1 MDNVFSS
8 NFVTAILAFVSVF
21 LLTIALGQVA
31 ANWQLKRIAA
41 SKLRQVGLGRKI
53 SKAMRLRKERK
64 ASPRLSALLQSLS
77 NLALPAGGWQDD
89 NTKLKFF
96 RAGLRHEKIRQIYF
110 SLKTV
115 LTAAPPLIALLV
127 LLVFNTELSIAWIA
141 VITFTSAVTG
151 YYGPDL
157 YLRWKTA
164 SRQTEMRNVLP
175 DLIDLLVICTES
187 GLALDQAIYRVARE
201 IQRSS
206 PALAEEF
213 YLLALEVRAG
223 AARASAMRNLALRI
237 DIDEVNTLV
246 SMLIQADRFGTS
258 IADALRVQ
266 SEISRVKR
274 MQRAEEIAAK
284 IPTKML
290 LPLILLIFPALMM
303 VLLGPAVLQ
312 IIKAFAD

>member
-1 MDNVFSS
+1 MDRVFSS
-8 NFVTAILAFVSVF
+8 NLVTAILAFASVF
-21 LLTIALGQVA
+21 LFTVALGQVA
-31 ANWQLKRIAA
+31 ANWQLKRISA
-41 SKLRQVGLGRKI
+41 SKLLQVGLGRKI
-53 SKAMRLRKERK
+53 SKAMRLRKNRR
-64 ASPRLSALLQSLS
+64 ASPRLAALLQSLS

-89 NTKLKFF
+89 STKLKFF
-96 RAGLRHEKIRQIYF
+96 RAGLRQEKVRQIYF
-110 SLKTV
+110 SLKTA
-115 LTAAPPLIALLV
+115 LTAAPPIVALLV
-127 LLVFNTELSIAWIA
+127 LLVFDTGLSVAWIA
-141 VITFTSAVTG
+141 VTTFTSAVVG

-157 YLRWKTA
+157 YLRWKTG

-237 DIDEVNTLV
+237 DIDEVNSLV

-266 SEISRVKR
+266 SEISRVRR

-290 LPLILLIFPALMM
+290 LPLVLLIFPALMM

-312 IIKAFAD
+312 IMKAFAD